1 MDCFPLFGKLG
12 ANDMESS
19 WGHIGKVRGPKSL
32 WRAQTLIVSSNL
44 DNLVFHVGQKLDLL
58 NEYTVVGMAI
68 VNYSFEL
75 DTELDDALIGKLH
88 QFSGRVCENLA
99 VLMGSITST
108 QIKGQMRVFQF
119 EYATGS
125 KSPVWMPFLTKRLE
139 KECIYVFDVDK
150 PLPTS
155 LASMVNK
162 VVSEALGCI

>member
-1 MDCFPLFGKLG
+1 
-12 ANDMESS
+12 
-19 WGHIGKVRGPKSL
+19 
-32 WRAQTLIVSSNL
+32 
-44 DNLVFHVGQKLDLL
+44 
-58 NEYTVVGMAI
+58 MAI

-75 DTELDDALIGKLH
+75 DIELDDALIGKLH
-88 QFSGRVCENLA
+88 QFSGRVGENLA

-150 PLPTS
+150 PLPAS
-155 LASMVNK
+155 LASVVNK